1 MRPLT
6 ERLMHGCRHYAVLL
20 FLAVA
25 YLAIGVFDHGIWAP
39 TEPAVAGVVTDMI
52 HSDDLAVPRI
62 NGYPYLEKPPLY
74 YWLAWVAG
82 KTAGTLSPGLV
93 RLPATVLGLLAL
105 LSVYLAS
112 RRHFGEAIAHIA
124 TLLTATTGVF
134 YLMTHRASADSA
146 VIFFVFAGFALFIR
160 TLAHATVPPGEQARQ
175 ALRLHWNDLLLAV
188 LLALS
193 FYAKN
198 FLVDLIVVPSILL
211 YLLWHGAYRR
221 VALFVGA
228 LIAFTAL
235 ALTPW
240 IAALHAEGGW
250 LYVRIVFIDNTL
262 GRFLSLPTL
271 AGLPQTALNDA
282 YFVHKN
288 QSFYYYLHVLL
299 TLTAPWTLLFIA
311 ALVSLLRRWRSS
323 ELRRFLLL
331 SLITVMVCLSLS
343 SSKSDNYL
351 NGLLIIPVLIV
362 ADFLHALLH
371 TGPAKTHWHRL
382 ALGANLAL
390 LILGFLAVGIYG
402 WHRFS
407 DTHLLIWALLTGT
420 AAAALAWRHSP
431 WQADAAGVRAWFVF
445 LAAGWFAMA
454 TLSLPHVDAAKS
466 PARFLAQVRSAGN
479 QRPLYTLLVDDRS
492 LPLLTFG
499 LDQRLPELRNA
510 RSAITLLKGTQPV
523 GILLPGDFYARHRDA
538 LKGMALTQIRWH
550 DKISYLANRAMG
562 VTPVHLAANH
572 TALLPQ
578 PRARTHGV
586 HRGQRGHRRI

>member
-1 MRPLT
+1 MHPLT
-6 ERLMHGCRHYAVLL
+6 ERLMHGCRQYAVLL
-20 FLAVA
+20 LLAVA

-39 TEPAVAGVVTDMI
+39 TEPTVAGVVTDMI
-52 HSDDLAVPRI
+52 NSDDLAVPRI
-62 NGYPYLEKPPLY
+62 NGYAYLEKPPLY
-74 YWLAWVAG
+74 YWLAWATG
-82 KTAGTLSPGLV
+82 KTAGTLNPGLV
-93 RLPATVLGLLAL
+93 RLPATILGLLAL

-134 YLMTHRASADSA
+134 YLVAHRASADSA

-160 TLAHATVPPGEQARQ
+160 TLAHATAPPGEQTLQ
-175 ALRLHWNDLLLAV
+175 AMRLRRDDLLLAA

-198 FLVDLIVVPSILL
+198 FLVDLIVVPPILL

-221 VALFVGA
+221 AALFVGA
-228 LIAFTAL
+228 LTVFTAL
-235 ALTPW
+235 ALIPW

-262 GRFLSLPTL
+262 GRFLSLPSL

-299 TLTAPWTLLFIA
+299 TLTAPWTLLFLA
-311 ALVSLLRRWRSS
+311 ALGTLLHRWRSS

-331 SLITVMVCLSLS
+331 SLSTVMVCLSLS

-371 TGPAKTHWHRL
+371 SGPTKSRWHRL
-382 ALGANLAL
+382 ALSTNLTV
-390 LILGFLAVGIYG
+390 LIVGFLAVGIYG

-407 DTHLLIWALLTGT
+407 DTHLLVWTLVTAT
-420 AAAALAWRHSP
+420 AAAALTWRHSP
-431 WQADAAGVRAWFVF
+431 WQANAVGVRTWFVF

-466 PARFLAQVRSAGN
+466 PARFLAQVRSAGT

-499 LDQRLPELRNA
+499 LDHRLPELPDA

-523 GILLPGDFYARHRDA
+523 GILLPGDFLCPTSRCAKGLGTDA
-538 LKGMALTQIRWH
+538 NP
-550 DKISYLANRAMG
+550 LA
-562 VTPVHLAANH
+562 
-572 TALLPQ
+572 
-578 PRARTHGV
+578 
-586 HRGQRGHRRI
+586 